1 MKKTPFPSILS
12 LGFCIGT
19 GAGLVV
25 ASGCHSLPVAPA
37 STAALWNP
45 SSYPQVDGFVSSRP
59 VPPPPPITPSVQ
71 EPLTL
76 DVLQAQAL
84 AANPVL
90 QQRLQQA
97 RQSESRM
104 RQAMGSWAPTAD
116 LGAQAGV
123 LQSDS
128 SGAMSNRL
136 TTTSFGPQASL
147 SWLLMDFGT
156 RSATIRAAVLDT
168 LAANYRFNQAFQDV
182 LLEVH
187 AAYYDWLG
195 AQAVITAS
203 QTNLATAV
211 TTLEAATLKETGGL
225 GTRLDQLRA
234 QTDVEQSR
242 AQLESALA
250 AEAAAKS
257 RLAVAVGWPASMP
270 MNVIRPQAKLPDES
284 DWPEDRMGQWIEQA
298 LAQRPDVAAAR
309 LVVQAAEQK
318 ERAVRAEQ
326 FPRLTGTVQ
335 ADQTGNRYSDHTL
348 EDLDTTDVSAQLA
361 LSFNVFD
368 GRVTANRIRAAAEAL
383 EESRQREREIE
394 LAAEKSVWDRFH
406 ELRSAIRQVGF
417 SRAAL
422 DSAEEAFAMTGE
434 RYRSGL
440 CDIVFLL
447 DGQNSLSSARK
458 NWITAVNNVFVAQIR
473 LQHSIGTLGQETP

>member
-19 GAGLVV
+19 GAGLFV
-25 ASGCHSLPVAPA
+25 AAGCHSLPAAPA
-37 STAALWNP
+37 STIALWNP
-45 SSYPQVDGFVSSRP
+45 SSYPQVDGSVTGRP
-59 VPPPPPITPSVQ
+59 VPPPVDPSIQ

-76 DVLQAQAL
+76 DILQAQAL

-203 QTNLATAV
+203 QTNLATAI

-225 GTRLDQLRA
+225 GTRLDRLRA

-257 RLAVAVGWPASMP
+257 RLAVAVGWPASIP

-284 DWPEDRMGQWIEQA
+284 DWPEDRMEQWIEPA
-298 LAQRPDVAAAR
+298 LAQRPDVTAAR
-309 LVVQAAEQK
+309 LEVQAAEQK
-318 ERAVRAEQ
+318 WRAVRAEQ
-326 FPRLTGTVQ
+326 YPRLTGTVQ
-335 ADQTGNRYSDHTL
+335 ADQTGNRYSDRTL